1 MEVIMIKGMFGFA
14 RTRLLSA
21 LMLVGSMGVALCLV
35 SALAYADTIGG
46 HAGHGWPNAAVG
58 CFEGRFARMYNIG
71 GPNCSNTPT
80 KTLVIPLYI
89 RSAMGTPYISV
100 RASGNG
106 SANLTTCTGIRNDQD
121 NSAFFTASVSTAS
134 PSLTNLGLGY
144 LSVPTGF
151 PFRSILSVECNVPVN
166 GSVQGVEWTQ

>member
-1 MEVIMIKGMFGFA
+1 MIKGMFGFA
-14 RTRLLSA
+14 RTRILSA
-21 LMLVGSMGVALCLV
+21 LTLVGPMGLALCLV

-58 CFEGRFARMYNIG
+58 CFQGSYARMFNIG
-71 GPNCSNTPT
+71 GPNCSDTPT

-89 RSAMGTPYISV
+89 RSTQVATPHIYV

-106 SANLTTCTGIRNDQD
+106 SSNVTTCVGIRNDQD
-121 NSAFFTASVSTAS
+121 NNTFFTASVSTS
-134 PSLTNLGLGY
+134 STSLTNLDLGY